1 MCFFTTLSNSTIVP
15 KNSSASGASGGG
27 GGGGGGGGY
36 MTNDISD
43 VAAIVS
49 YANSADNTAPASSD
63 MIEVGVMQYDAE
75 TGFFI

>member
-15 KNSSASGASGGG
+15 KNSSASSASG

>member
-1 MCFFTTLSNSTIVP
+1 L
-15 KNSSASGASGGG
+15 
-27 GGGGGGGGY
+27 
-36 MTNDISD
+36 TNDISD

-49 YANSADNTAPASSD
+49 YANNADNTAPASSD

>member
-1 MCFFTTLSNSTIVP
+1 
-15 KNSSASGASGGG
+15 
-27 GGGGGGGGY
+27 

-49 YANSADNTAPASSD
+49 YANSADNTASASSD

>member
-15 KNSSASGASGGG
+15 KNSSASGAS
-27 GGGGGGGGY
+27 GGGGGGGY

>member
-1 MCFFTTLSNSTIVP
+1 
-15 KNSSASGASGGG
+15 
-27 GGGGGGGGY
+27 

-49 YANSADNTAPASSD
+49 YADAGEIAGASSE